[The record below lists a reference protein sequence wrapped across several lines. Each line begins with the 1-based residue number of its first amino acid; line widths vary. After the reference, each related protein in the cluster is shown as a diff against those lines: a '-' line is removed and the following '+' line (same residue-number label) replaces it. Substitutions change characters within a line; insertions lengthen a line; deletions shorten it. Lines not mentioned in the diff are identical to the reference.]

1 MGELNQQ
8 QKDTIQKLTL
18 AEGQNPESSMHIHGC
33 HRELGGKLII
43 ICLCILSL
51 ELVFCVHVPR
61 ARRKSSPTSFQPAPK
76 TF

>member
-18 AEGQNPESSMHIHGC
+18 AEGQNPESSMHLHGC

-43 ICLCILSL
+43 ICLCILRTGHLYMMSPGRKESL
-51 ELVFCVHVPR
+51 
-61 ARRKSSPTSFQPAPK
+61 APYH
-76 TF
+76 FN

>member
-18 AEGQNPESSMHIHGC
+18 AEGQNPESSMHLHSC

-43 ICLCILSL
+43 ICLCILRTGHLYMMPPGRKESL
-51 ELVFCVHVPR
+51 
-61 ARRKSSPTSFQPAPK
+61 APYH
-76 TF
+76 

>member
-18 AEGQNPESSMHIHGC
+18 SEGQNPESSMHLHGC

-43 ICLCILSL
+43 ICLCIFSL
-51 ELVFCVHVPR
+51 EKEE
-61 ARRKSSPTSFQPAPK
+61 RKSSPTSFQLAPK
-76 TF
+76 SF